1 MKILIIAHF
10 IQIPSEKGNNRFNYI
25 AELLGQN
32 QENRVELVTSRF
44 SHKFK
49 TTRELRDEEI
59 LKLNYK
65 LTMLYEPKYKK
76 NVSLRRF
83 YSHYR
88 LSKNLKKYLD
98 KLDYKPDVIYCAVP
112 SLDVAK
118 VTAKYA
124 KRNNIKFIIDVQ
136 DLWPEAFKMVLNIP
150 IISNILFLP
159 MKKQADYIYKS
170 ADNIIAVSQTYLDR
184 AKTVNK
190 KSDKNEVV
198 FLGTEMEQFDKY
210 NTSKEIQK
218 NKDIIKIVYIGTLGH
233 SYDIKIII
241 DAIKILNEK
250 GIKNINFLI
259 MGDGPLRENFE
270 EYAKQKKVDCIFTG
284 IIQYKEMIPE
294 LCNCDI
300 AVNPIK
306 KGSAGSI
313 INKVGDYAMAG
324 LPVINTQENAEY
336 RELVD
341 KYQIGYNCDNENV
354 YEISER
360 IEYLIKNEKVRIQM
374 GRNNRKLAEE
384 KFDRKKTYTKIM
396 NIIEGEENGNITY

>member
-10 IQIPSEKGNNRFNYI
+10 TQIPSEKGNNRFNYV
-25 AELLGQN
+25 AEFMGKN
-32 QENRVELVTSRF
+32 QENQVELVTSRF

-136 DLWPEAFKMVLNIP
+136 DLWPEAFKMVLRIPLINNI
-150 IISNILFLP
+150 IFFP
-159 MKKQADYIYKS
+159 MKRQADYIYKR
-170 ADNIIAVSQTYLDR
+170 ADNIVAVSKTYLNR
-184 AKTVNK
+184 VKAVNK
-190 KSDKNEVV
+190 KSIKNEVV
-198 FLGTEMEQFDKY
+198 FLGTEMEQFDKC
-210 NTSKEIQK
+210 NTSKEIKK
-218 NKDIIKIVYIGTLGH
+218 NKNVIKIVYIGTLGH

-250 GIKNINFLI
+250 EIKNIEFLI

-384 KFDRKKTYTKIM
+384 KFDRKKTYTKII
-396 NIIEGEENGNITY
+396 NIIEGE

>member
-10 IQIPSEKGNNRFNYI
+10 TQIPSEKGNNRFNYV
-25 AELLGQN
+25 AEFMGKN
-32 QENRVELVTSRF
+32 QENQVELVTSRF

-136 DLWPEAFKMVLNIP
+136 DLWPEAFKMVLRIPLINNI
-150 IISNILFLP
+150 IFFP
-159 MKKQADYIYKS
+159 MKRQTDYIYKR
-170 ADNIIAVSQTYLDR
+170 ADNIVAVSKTYLNR
-184 AKTVNK
+184 VKAVNK
-190 KSDKNEVV
+190 KSIKNEVV
-198 FLGTEMEQFDKY
+198 FLGTEMEQFDKC
-210 NTSKEIQK
+210 NTSKEIKK
-218 NKDIIKIVYIGTLGH
+218 NKNVIKIVYIGTLGH

-250 GIKNINFLI
+250 EIKNIEFLI

-384 KFDRKKTYTKIM
+384 KFDRKKTYTKII
-396 NIIEGEENGNITY
+396 NIIEGE

>member
-184 AKTVNK
+184 AKSVNK
-190 KSDKNEVV
+190 KSVKNEVV

-241 DAIKILNEK
+241 NAIKILNEK
-250 GIKNINFLI
+250 GIKNIEFLI